1 MAFLLRKIRK
11 PRWYKQDL
19 PWVAAN
25 DIPPDPLGDL
35 TTSENKLSVWY
46 VKNDKSNLD
55 QVLAAI
61 AASSGSLS
69 NLDYALFN
77 EHILSEFKIE
87 QSLGGTP
94 YDTVNTFYHRD
105 LTELS
110 GLRLVKLAKAILTN
124 AERKRV
130 PEKESLKL
138 INEAVTSG
146 GINRKKLQD
155 GIKVKIS

>member
-25 DIPPDPLGDL
+25 DIQPDPLGDL

-46 VKNDKSNLD
+46 VKDDKSNLD

-77 EHILSEFKIE
+77 EHILSELKIE
-87 QSLGGTP
+87 QS
-94 YDTVNTFYHRD
+94 HK
-105 LTELS
+105 S
-110 GLRLVKLAKAILTN
+110 LA
-124 AERKRV
+124 V
-130 PEKESLKL
+130 S
-138 INEAVTSG
+138 
-146 GINRKKLQD
+146 
-155 GIKVKIS
+155 